1 MAKQTQKQF
10 RNKLDK
16 IFKTIVDQK
25 KFEPCYRIAHNTL
38 SNRVFVE
45 GKWSTGK
52 RIGTYST
59 EAGYFSDKDM
69 PRKFKGGYT
78 GKTGNKVFLNGNP
91 HTSKYFK
98 RGYKQVR
105 ADQGLN
111 QSFVDLNLTGNLSRD
126 FTSSFRRRKKNIWT
140 SSVRRGINVLK
151 HEGLTEKYEK
161 KGPKIFKH
169 TKEEMTEMGKCLGLK
184 VRQQHG

>member
-45 GKWSTGK
+45 GKRSTGK